1 MKVLRVFNNNLVLAR
16 DPGGREV
23 ILTGRG
29 LGFGAR
35 PGHPVDPAAVART
48 FVPSDGRDPDH
59 LAQLL
64 AGIPPEYLQ
73 LATEALAA
81 AGASTSTTTVIAL
94 ADHVHFAVR
103 RLAQGQPVVYPL
115 EAEVAHLYPTELA
128 QARAVLGCVN
138 AGLDDPL
145 PDSEAVAIALHLVNA
160 GLATGDLSYTY
171 TMTGVIQQLVDV
183 IERTLGTPL
192 AASDVS
198 VGRLI
203 THLRYLFVRIHQH
216 AQLVEAPTSAIGAT
230 IRATHPDALACAR
243 RLAQVI
249 ELRLG
254 ASVTED
260 EVSYL
265 TLHVARVSDAV
276 RTRTQP

>member
-29 LGFGAR
+29 LGFGAK
-35 PGHPVDPAAVART
+35 PGQTVDPAAVVRT

-81 AGASTSTTTVIAL
+81 AGASCSTTTVIAL

-103 RLAQGQPVVYPL
+103 RLAQGQAVAYPL
-115 EAEVAHLYPTELA
+115 EAEVAHLYPAELA
-128 QARAVLGCVN
+128 QARAVLASVN

-216 AQLVEAPTSAIGAT
+216 AQLVESPTSAIGAT
-230 IRATHPDALACAR
+230 IRATHPEALVCAR

-265 TLHVARVSDAV
+265 TLHVARVTEAV
-276 RTRTQP
+276 RTRTRQ